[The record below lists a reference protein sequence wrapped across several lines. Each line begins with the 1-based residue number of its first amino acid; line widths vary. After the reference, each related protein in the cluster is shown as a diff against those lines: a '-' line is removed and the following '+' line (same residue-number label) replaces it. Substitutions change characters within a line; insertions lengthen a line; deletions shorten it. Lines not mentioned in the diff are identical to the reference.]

1 MSNFILDNTA
11 SDINTALGKVL
22 NLDTSP
28 TDTDAL
34 ITSGGVKAYVDT
46 EIANNPATANL
57 TTEVAKLSED
67 FYKETITATGTVS
80 SSTTLATFTA
90 PEDGL
95 YVGVLVGTYYFSSSA
110 YNSIFL
116 YWQNVNEVF
125 DPYDPTSGWVQVNAE
140 NSSAR
145 FAFTREP
152 VAMLQGQTIKL
163 KSRLFG
169 NSKTATYDLTFKI
182 TRLA

>member
-46 EIANNPATANL
+46 EISAINTITTA
-57 TTEVAKLSED
+57 EVAKLSED

-169 NSKTATYDLTFKI
+169 NQKTATYDLTFKI